1 MKASTLEGAA
11 FCLTLGLGA
20 CADGLADAP
29 GGMAVL
35 FGGVALSGLLVHLA
49 HTRTWAQERERTE
62 APRSRKHGQLVPLHW
77 RRQEPVQGKKKAAT
91 VVATPRRQVKQSG
104 KASISRPYFTGAEGE
119 CQMEKEVVTS
129 GPELADLI
137 RRSLEGIVPSEDLEF
152 YGSENYETGSVSFNM
167 RIRFPSM
174 EALRG

>member
-11 FCLTLGLGA
+11 FCLVLGFGA

-49 HTRTWAQERERTE
+49 HTRTWDRERERTE
-62 APRSRKHGQLVPLHW
+62 APRGRNHGQPVPLQGWSRKPF
-77 RRQEPVQGKKKAAT
+77 QGKKKAAT
-91 VVATPRRQVKQSG
+91 VVTTPRRQVKQSD
-104 KASISRPYFTGAEGE
+104 KASISRSYFTGAEGE
-119 CQMEKEVVTS
+119 CQMEKAVVTS
-129 GPELADLI
+129 GPELAALI
-137 RRSLEGIVPSEDLEF
+137 RRSLEGIVPSESLEF
-152 YGSENYETGSVSFNM
+152 YGSENYETGCVSFNL

-174 EALRG
+174 RP